1 MAINV
6 LAPGV
11 YSSVSDLS
19 TFIDTAPSTIGL
31 IAIISESGRDNEI
44 VQVSRQGFL
53 KEFGK
58 PDISYTNDKR
68 FGFGPYVAES
78 FLSESNS
85 MYVIRCLPDN
95 ATYSNIFIRTG
106 DVLDFDASGLAT
118 DQTCT
123 CNITSIT
130 DLRTVSDVTG
140 ELSAGIDA
148 TSGGQYTVVAFRG
161 LGRGEYYNNLLI
173 DINQHPNTG
182 LLGVRQDLYI
192 VDIYQL
198 QKYSNRI
205 ATADSTTT
213 GYLYADYVQ
222 VENYEVS
229 FDPDSK
235 DMAADSLFIEDVI
248 NRYSSFVRVDTNRT
262 ILKEIARRTKLD
274 VGSGYIDINFAD
286 GFVQSFINA
295 NNNFEISYG
304 NPMLYGSSGDLFTQ
318 YGINTDTTA
327 TAYPAKILT
336 RAYSGILGSAQDGT
350 SAPVVGVLDTEN
362 YQFDVIFDAGYPEE
376 VKTAIVELTNL
387 REDCICII
395 DNGEHFTATQAINDR
410 TGGETFGYNSPF
422 VSLYEPYSKV
432 NDPYTGIDLW
442 MPPSYHVAKIIGYND
457 RTTQVWYPL
466 AGTNRAIVNNIKEL
480 RYNPNLGDREN
491 FMKYQINPIVKF
503 TTGYSLFS
511 QRTSL
516 RKTSSLQE
524 LHIVRLKNYI
534 DRLLKKFCLN
544 FIFELNDD
552 ETRAKIRKEINILL
566 SEIKSNRGLDSFSV
580 LIPTSEYDIKRR
592 RISVNI
598 ELTPV
603 HAVEQIF
610 LTYSIK

>member
-19 TFIDTAPSTIGL
+19 TFIDTAPSTVGL

-53 KEFGK
+53 KEFGS
-58 PDISYTNDKR
+58 PNISYTNDKSS
-68 FGFGPYVAES
+68 GFGPYVAES

-95 ATYSNIFIRTG
+95 ATYSNIFIKTTS
-106 DVLDFDASGLAT
+106 VLEFDINDLAV
-118 DQTCT
+118 DQTSVCDT
-123 CNITSIT
+123 TST
-130 DLRTVSDVTG
+130 ASLNTVSDVTG
-140 ELSAGIDA
+140 ELSTGIDDTGA
-148 TSGGQYTVVAFRG
+148 GGYTIVSFRG

-205 ATADSTTT
+205 ATADSTTS

-222 VENYEVS
+222 VENFEVS

-235 DMAADSLFIEDVI
+235 DISADSLFIEDVI
-248 NRYSSFVRVDTNRT
+248 NRFSSFIRVNTNRT
-262 ILKEIARRTKLD
+262 ILKEMARRTKLD
-274 VGSGYIDINFAD
+274 VGSGYLTINFAE
-286 GFVQSFINA
+286 GFVQSFINS
-295 NNNFEISYG
+295 NSTFEISYG
-304 NPMLYGSSGDLFTQ
+304 NPLLYGSSGDLFTQ
-318 YGINTDTTA
+318 YGIQTDTA
-327 TAYPAKILT
+327 SLAHPKNMLS
-336 RAYSGILGSAQDGT
+336 RAYSGILGSSLDGT
-350 SAPVVGVLDTEN
+350 GTPVNGVLDTEN
-362 YQFDVIFDAGYPEE
+362 YQFDVIFDAGYHGD
-376 VKTAIVELTNL
+376 VKTTIVELTNL
-387 REDCICII
+387 REDCICVI
-395 DNGEHFTATQAINDR
+395 DNGEHYTSTQAVINR
-410 TGGETFGYNSPF
+410 TSGTTFGFNSPF

-432 NDPYTGIDLW
+432 FDPFTGIDLW

-466 AGTNRAIVNNIKEL
+466 AGTNRGVVSNIKEL

-491 FMKYQINPIVKF
+491 FMKYQLNPIVKF
-503 TTGYSLFS
+503 TSGYSLFS

-524 LHIVRLKNYI
+524 IHIVRLKNYI

-552 ETRAKIRKEINILL
+552 ETRSKIRKEINILL
-566 SEIKSNRGLDSFSV
+566 SEIKSNRGLEGFSV
-580 LIPTSEYDIKRR
+580 IIPTSDYDIKRR